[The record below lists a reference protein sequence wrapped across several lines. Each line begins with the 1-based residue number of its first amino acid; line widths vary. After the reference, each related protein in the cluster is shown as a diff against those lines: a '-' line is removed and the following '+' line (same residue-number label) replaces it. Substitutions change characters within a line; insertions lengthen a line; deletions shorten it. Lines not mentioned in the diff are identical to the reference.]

1 MELLAKSGFVGYVI
15 FLLSII
21 TLGVFLERV
30 FSLNRFYRKVKKHG
44 FKPEIRKI
52 IESVGIQSIEVI
64 ENLLS
69 IKGSMIIA
77 DCEKGVGFI
86 RLASSIAPLLGLL
99 GTVIGMIEA
108 FHNVAGSGYNVN
120 PAQLANGI
128 WTALLTTAEGLCV
141 AIPAYFG
148 YFYLTNLIE
157 KIELALKE
165 DMEEVLIEV
174 YGDRVQKEKR

>member
-1 MELLAKSGFVGYVI
+1 MELIARSGFVGYI
-15 FLLSII
+15 ILALSIA
-21 TLGVFLERV
+21 TLAVFMERL

-44 FKPEIRKI
+44 FKSEIRKTV
-52 IESVGIQSIEVI
+52 ESVGGQSIELV

-69 IKGSMIIA
+69 IKGSAIIA
-77 DCEKGVGFI
+77 ECERGVGFI

-120 PAQLANGI
+120 PAQLADGI

-157 KIELALKE
+157 KIELALKQ
-165 DMEEVLIEV
+165 DMEEVLVEV
-174 YGDRVQKEKR
+174 YGDRIQKERE

>member
-1 MELLAKSGFVGYVI
+1 MELLAKSGFIGYVLL
-15 FLLSII
+15 LLSIV
-21 TLGVFLERV
+21 TLAVFLERV
-30 FSLNRFYRKVKKHG
+30 FVLNRFYKQVKKQG
-44 FKPEIRKI
+44 FKKELIETIREIEDKTP
-52 IESVGIQSIEVI
+52 EVI
-64 ENLLS
+64 ENLLTL
-69 IKGSMIIA
+69 KGAKIIA
-77 DCEKGVGFI
+77 ECERRVGFI

-108 FHNVAGSGYNVN
+108 FHNVAGSGYSVN
-120 PAQLANGI
+120 PAQLADGI

-148 YFYLTNLIE
+148 YFYLSGIID

-174 YGDRVQKEKR
+174 YGDRVQKKEK